1 VARVA
6 AGAHASAAVSGD
18 GRLHM
23 WGRLLDPHHV
33 DGLSRKYHH
42 GGELGVGELD
52 WAWPG
57 FGGGAP
63 ALVPG
68 VQGVRDVALGAWHA
82 LVLVD

>member
-1 VARVA
+1 VV
-6 AGAHASAAVSGD
+6 AGAHASAAVTGG

-23 WGRLLDPHHV
+23 WGRLLDSQHV
-33 DGLSRKYHH
+33 DGLFRKFH

-52 WAWPG
+52 WDWAG

-68 VQGVRDVALGAWHA
+68 VEGVRDVALGAWHA